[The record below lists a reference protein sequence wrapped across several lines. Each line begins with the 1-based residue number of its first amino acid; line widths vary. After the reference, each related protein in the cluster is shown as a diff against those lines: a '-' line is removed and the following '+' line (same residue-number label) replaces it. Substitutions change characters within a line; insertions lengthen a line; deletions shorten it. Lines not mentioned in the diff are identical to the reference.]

1 MSLADSENS
10 LQRFQQLPDAP
21 QQLLT
26 TRIRANDGGVD
37 PEHAIPPIF
46 VAGAVFGDRPQN
58 GRGWAG
64 WLGLK
69 AAGSVPEDSVPFG
82 RGPPGCGLGGFF
94 SPRDGFSLPG
104 LGTRPAEREELS
116 FRNLHPSARQQQ
128 TAH

>member
-10 LQRFQQLPDAP
+10 LRRVQQLPDAP

-64 WLGLK
+64 WLAGWLAGLAGWLAGLGLQK

-82 RGPPGCGLGGFF
+82 RGPPGCG
-94 SPRDGFSLPG
+94 
-104 LGTRPAEREELS
+104 AAANNE
-116 FRNLHPSARQQQ
+116 
-128 TAH
+128 